1 MEEDVHGGGRSG
13 SALELDAEQM
23 RALGYATVDFV
34 VDYLSRARQE
44 PALQVGS
51 REELESRL
59 RIDAPA
65 DPTPWDAILGQLDA
79 DVLSFAARSHHPG
92 YFAWI
97 PTCGTFPSALG
108 DFIASALDLESSV
121 WLNAAGP
128 VELELLVLDWI
139 AAWIGYH
146 PTTAAGVLTSG
157 GSAANMTALAVARES
172 RLGGGTDTAVIYVSD
187 QGHSSVVR
195 AARALGFR
203 PEQVRVLPVD
213 ESFRMRPDALL
224 GAMDADVAAGRM
236 PFLVSAAAG
245 STNTGAIDP
254 LEELADIC
262 QERNVWFHVDGAY
275 GGFAVLTP
283 RGRSLLAGIER
294 ADSVTMDPHKWLY
307 QPVECGSV
315 VVRDGPLL
323 RRAFEIVPDYL
334 RDSSIDDFSEE
345 VNPSDRGFQL
355 SRSARSLK
363 LWMSLRFFGVQAF
376 RDTIDGCLDLA
387 RGAEDRIRADEN
399 LELLVDGHLGIVC
412 FRRHIGGADESRIA
426 AVNAALLEQVNS
438 SGRAFLSSTRLRG
451 KYAVRLAI
459 MNFTTTQADVDAVL
473 DVFANADVDAVP
485 APTVR
490 TDRREVGV
498 HQTWLDAP
506 QIDPELLRSHP
517 LFCDLDEPTL
527 VWLAHTAA
535 SVAVPAG
542 RSVTDRWDAGRDF
555 HVILEG
561 SAAVAVD
568 GEHVR
573 TLEAGEFFGELAA
586 LDWGAGYGYA
596 RLATVSAVSDLVLLT
611 LSSPDFNMLLRAAP
625 TLKARVDA
633 AVRERLP
640 RS

>member
-1 MEEDVHGGGRSG
+1 MEDVQGEGRRSG
-13 SALELDAEQM
+13 ALDLNAEKM

-34 VDYLSRARQE
+34 VDYLGRARQE
-44 PALQVGS
+44 SALQVAS

-59 RIDAPA
+59 RIAAPA
-65 DPTPWDAILGQLDA
+65 DPTPWDAILEQLDA
-79 DVLSFAARSHHPG
+79 DVLSFAARAHHPG

-108 DFIASALDLESSV
+108 DFIASALDLETSV

-128 VELELLVLDWI
+128 VELELLVLDWM
-139 AAWIGYH
+139 AEWIGY
-146 PTTAAGVLTSG
+146 PSTAAGVLTSG

-172 RLGGGTDTAVIYVSD
+172 RLGGVTDTAVIYVSD

-195 AARALGFR
+195 GARALGFR

-213 ESFRMRPDALL
+213 EAFRMRPDALL
-224 GAMDADVAAGRM
+224 GAMDADLAAGRV

-254 LEELADIC
+254 LDELAGIC

-283 RGRSLLAGIER
+283 RGRHLLTGIER

-315 VVRDGPLL
+315 IVRDGPLL

-334 RDSSIDDFSEE
+334 RDSSIDDFSAE
-345 VNPSDRGFQL
+345 VNPSDRGLQL

-363 LWMSLRFFGVQAF
+363 LWMSLRFFGVEAF

-387 RGAEDRIRADEN
+387 RSAQDRIRADDN
-399 LELLVDGHLGIVC
+399 LELMVEGHLGIVC
-412 FRRHIGGADESRIA
+412 FRRRIEGADESRMA

-451 KYAVRLAI
+451 RYTVRLAI

-473 DVFANADVDAVP
+473 DVFAKADIDAVP
-485 APTVR
+485 PPTAR

-506 QIDPELLRSHP
+506 QVDQDLLRAHA
-517 LFCDLDEPTL
+517 LFADLDEPTL

-535 SVAVPAG
+535 PSSVPAG
-542 RSVTDRWDAGRDF
+542 TAVTDRWDAGRDF

-561 SAAVAVD
+561 TAVVSLD

-596 RLATVSAVSDLVLLT
+596 RLATVTAVSELVLLT

-625 TLKARVDA
+625 TLKAKVDA